1 MISTR
6 KRIVVDKHGIRLNN
20 PGASGIWFKID
31 RFIFGYGRSFGLPCF
46 IPSISLKNQL
56 VVDGKP
62 VFSGGGMNC
71 FGEKLEV
78 WPVIVDAETLKHCK
92 EAYEKKRFKIRN
104 FQYNGFFGQELP
116 GYTKY
121 EAVSLE
127 KTNDPGVYR
136 AKTSTGKEKYIPSF
150 AIEGV
155 QILYKINDSQERPD
169 LFGVAS
175 NS

>member
-6 KRIVVDKHGIRLNN
+6 KRIVYDKHGIRLNR
-20 PGASGIWFKID
+20 PWSSGIWFKID
-31 RFIFGYGRSFGLPCF
+31 RFIFAYGNTFGLPCF
-46 IPSISLKNQL
+46 LPSISLKNQL

-62 VFSGGGMNC
+62 VFSGGGLNC
-71 FGEKLEV
+71 FGEKMKI

-92 EAYEKKRFKIRN
+92 EAYASKKFKIRN
-104 FQYNGFFGQELP
+104 FKYNGFGGQELP

-127 KTNDPGVYR
+127 KTNDPGVYK
-136 AKTSTGKEKYIPSF
+136 AKTTKGTEKYIPSF

-155 QILYKINDSQERPD
+155 QILYTINDSQKRPD

-175 NS
+175 DS